1 VCACKGRDRRT
12 SEPALP
18 CLEQQG
24 QAPMPASGSCCVYPH
39 FFWARR
45 GRPLGPAL
53 GPPLGR
59 VASFFALVTR
69 ARHCGR
75 AQAATST
82 TSGAPGMH
90 FREGCA
96 VAAHAGEGH
105 HCPTVLA
112 GLRSDR
118 LFEGRSR
125 SGRPGGGAP
134 RRGAAPLGRRCTP
147 GIVLVPAFYSPTP
160 RGAVRTQAGQA
171 PHSRRQLAP

>member
-96 VAAHAGEGH
+96 VAHMRERVITAPPCWLGCA
-105 HCPTVLA
+105 LIDF
-112 GLRSDR
+112 LRA
-118 LFEGRSR
+118 EV
-125 SGRPGGGAP
+125 GAAA
-134 RRGAAPLGRRCTP
+134 RGAARPAAVQRRW
-147 GIVLVPAFYSPTP
+147 G
-160 RGAVRTQAGQA
+160 GAAL
-171 PHSRRQLAP
+171 LA